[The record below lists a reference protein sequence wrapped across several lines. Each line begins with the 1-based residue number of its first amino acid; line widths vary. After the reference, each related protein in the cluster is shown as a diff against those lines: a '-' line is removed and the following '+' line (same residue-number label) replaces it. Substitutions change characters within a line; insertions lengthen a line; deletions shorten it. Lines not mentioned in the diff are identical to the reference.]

1 MTQWDDFD
9 CTLAT
14 ALSELPP
21 SEETVRDV
29 TPWRTAM
36 DQIILGLCL
45 TCFTLNGWYL
55 QYILPAVGSLLIYFG
70 FRTLRQSNCWFRRAW
85 YISTCKV
92 ILLYIS
98 MVLDATPFADAI
110 PIG

>member
-55 QYILPAVGSLLIYFG
+55 QQILPAMGSLLTKLG
-70 FRTLRQSNCWFRRAW
+70 SHTPRTS
-85 YISTCKV
+85 K
-92 ILLYIS
+92 
-98 MVLDATPFADAI
+98 
-110 PIG
+110 

>member
-29 TPWRTAM
+29 TPRRTAM
-36 DQIILGLCL
+36 D
-45 TCFTLNGWYL
+45 
-55 QYILPAVGSLLIYFG
+55 
-70 FRTLRQSNCWFRRAW
+70 
-85 YISTCKV
+85 
-92 ILLYIS
+92 
-98 MVLDATPFADAI
+98 
-110 PIG
+110 

>member
-55 QYILPAVGSLLIYFG
+55 Q
-70 FRTLRQSNCWFRRAW
+70 
-85 YISTCKV
+85 
-92 ILLYIS
+92 
-98 MVLDATPFADAI
+98 
-110 PIG
+110 